1 MIKMAVPESL
11 QPLKDELKEIY
22 EYRTIFK
29 SLVWKNL
36 FGRYRN
42 SYLGFI
48 WHFFTPVL
56 MMLVYYIGFTEI
68 RSNNMD
74 SFWVFLASGLFPF
87 TFMMSN
93 IVSGSTYVTGSA
105 GMLQKMYFPR
115 EIVVLSHVTSS
126 FIVMLIGYSIVLLIT
141 VISGFALNWV
151 CIMVVPVVMIL
162 MFMFALGC
170 AFLVSSLTV
179 YLRDLQYL
187 LSSVSMAFFF
197 LTPMYFVASETT
209 GILHTVVWLNPLT
222 YYVESFHQL
231 VYWGI
236 MPEWWVLGVAF
247 ALGIVLLIVGWFVFN
262 RLKHGF
268 VERL

>member
-1 MIKMAVPESL
+1 MNGINDVIQSTKS
-11 QPLKDELKEIY
+11 ELKEIY

-29 SLVWKNL
+29 SLVWKDL
-36 FGRYRN
+36 FGRYKN

-48 WHFFTPVL
+48 WHFFTPIL

-68 RSNNMD
+68 RSNSMD

-87 TFMMSN
+87 TFMMSS
-93 IVSGSTYVTGSA
+93 IIAGSTYVVGSA

-115 EIVVLSHVTSS
+115 EIVVLSRVASS
-126 FIVMLIGYSIVLLIT
+126 FIVMLIGYSVVLLVTI
-141 VISGFALNWV
+141 ISGFQLNWF
-151 CIMVVPVVMIL
+151 CMLVVPVIMIF

-170 AFLVSSLTV
+170 ALLISSMTV
-179 YLRDLQYL
+179 YVRDLQHL
-187 LSSVSMAFFF
+187 LSSLSVVFYFF
-197 LTPMYFVASETT
+197 TPMYFLASETT
-209 GILHTVVWLNPLT
+209 GILHAVVWLNPLT

-236 MPEWWVLGVAF
+236 MPDWLVLGMVF
-247 ALGIVLLIVGWFVFN
+247 LLGVVLLILGWFVFN